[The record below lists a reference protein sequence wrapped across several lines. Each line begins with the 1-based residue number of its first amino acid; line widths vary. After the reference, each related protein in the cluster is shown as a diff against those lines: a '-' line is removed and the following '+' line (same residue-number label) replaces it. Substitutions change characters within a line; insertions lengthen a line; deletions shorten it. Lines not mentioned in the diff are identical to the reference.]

1 MILAF
6 LLSTFIL
13 LISSLVQSAI
23 LSNMT
28 FLPAVPD
35 LCLICVLYF
44 SLHNGKLFG
53 EVNGFLS
60 GVFLDFLSA
69 GPLGLNWLMRTVI
82 GYVGGIFNKTINT
95 EGFFIPVLLGACATV
110 LKMLLTWVLSFLFP
124 SAIVAYNPFT
134 LLFVFE
140 IAINSILSPFIFK
153 ILGLF
158 SRTLVLKPEDVL

>member
-124 SAIVAYNPFT
+124 SAIIAYNPFT

>member
-13 LISSLVQSAI
+13 LVSTLVQAAI
-23 LSNMT
+23 LSNIT

-53 EVNGFLS
+53 ETNGFIS
-60 GVFLDFLSA
+60 GLFLDFLSA
-69 GPLGLNWLMRTVI
+69 GPLGLNCLMRTII

-110 LKMLLTWVLSFLFP
+110 LKVLITWLLSFLFP
-124 SAIVAYNPFT
+124 NSIIAYNPFT
-134 LLFVFE
+134 ILFVFE
-140 IAINSILSPFIFK
+140 IAINSLLTPIMFK

-158 SRTLVLKPEDVL
+158 SKTLVLKPENVL

>member
-1 MILAF
+1 MIFAY

-13 LISSLVQSAI
+13 LVSSLIQAAI

-53 EVNGFLS
+53 ETNGFVS
-60 GVFLDFLSA
+60 GLFLDFLSA
-69 GPLGLNWLMRTVI
+69 GPLGLNCLMRTII
-82 GYVGGIFNKTINT
+82 GYIGGLFSKTINT
-95 EGFFIPVLLGACATV
+95 EGFFIPVLLGACATI
-110 LKMLLTWVLSFLFP
+110 LKMFITWILSILFP
-124 SAIVAYNPFT
+124 NSIIAYNPFT
-134 LLFVFE
+134 VLFVFE
-140 IAINSILSPFIFK
+140 IAINSLLSPIIFK

-158 SRTLVLKPEDVL
+158 SKTLVLKPENVL

>member
-1 MILAF
+1 
-6 LLSTFIL
+6 
-13 LISSLVQSAI
+13 
-23 LSNMT
+23 
-28 FLPAVPD
+28 
-35 LCLICVLYF
+35 
-44 SLHNGKLFG
+44 
-53 EVNGFLS
+53 
-60 GVFLDFLSA
+60 
-69 GPLGLNWLMRTVI
+69 MRTVI

>member
-13 LISSLVQSAI
+13 LVSTLVQAAI
-23 LSNMT
+23 LSNIT

-53 EVNGFLS
+53 ETNGFIS
-60 GVFLDFLSA
+60 GLFLDFHSA
-69 GPLGLNWLMRTVI
+69 GPLGLNCLMRTII

-110 LKMLLTWVLSFLFP
+110 LKVLITWLLSFLFP
-124 SAIVAYNPFT
+124 NSIIAYNPFT
-134 LLFVFE
+134 ILFVFE
-140 IAINSILSPFIFK
+140 IAINSLLTPIMFK

-158 SRTLVLKPEDVL
+158 SKTLVLKPENVL

>member
-69 GPLGLNWLMRTVI
+69 IR
-82 GYVGGIFNKTINT
+82 FSDR
-95 EGFFIPVLLGACATV
+95 FFSLISLIE
-110 LKMLLTWVLSFLFP
+110 VLSEISFVIIKL
-124 SAIVAYNPFT
+124 YNKKD
-134 LLFVFE
+134 LL
-140 IAINSILSPFIFK
+140 
-153 ILGLF
+153 
-158 SRTLVLKPEDVL
+158 

>member
-13 LISSLVQSAI
+13 LVSTLVQAAI
-23 LSNMT
+23 LSNIT
-28 FLPAVPD
+28 FLPSVPD

-53 EVNGFLS
+53 ETNGFIS
-60 GVFLDFLSA
+60 GLFLDFLSA
-69 GPLGLNWLMRTVI
+69 GPLGLNCLMRTII

-110 LKMLLTWVLSFLFP
+110 LKVLITWLLSFLFP
-124 SAIVAYNPFT
+124 NSIIAYNPFT
-134 LLFVFE
+134 ILFVFE
-140 IAINSILSPFIFK
+140 IAINSLLTPIMFK

-158 SRTLVLKPEDVL
+158 SKTLVLKPENVL